1 MSYVKY
7 TLLHTDR
14 HSFRWPTFS
23 DATMQA
29 LYHNLDN
36 YVRLNL
42 TGGAALAD
50 FYSILRYIPTFL
62 SPAKREAHQHRSR
75 EIPFYTNLW
84 LKAKSASL
92 NNEKARRICVCDEV
106 VKLQQQEGFSDEY
119 ASYIPSQL
127 WEAGSDTT
135 STELYG
141 FYHALLLYPE
151 VPATGQAEIDRV
163 IGSDRMPTLD
173 DMDQLPYVRACVKE
187 TLRWLPTAVLGA
199 LPHATIADDVY
210 EGYKIPKNSTVVLNV
225 WAIHRDP
232 ARHYNP
238 ERFMPERYLG
248 DNKSSQE
255 SSASIDV
262 SKRDH
267 FGFGSGRR
275 ICPGMNVADRTML
288 LGIAR
293 AFWAFDVKPKF
304 DATGEPKLP
313 VQDDFLQGFVV
324 IPKYFEVAITL
335 RSDEKAKI
343 IKREWESAQNDLGQD
358 GQFLQK

>member
-1 MSYVKY
+1 
-7 TLLHTDR
+7 
-14 HSFRWPTFS
+14 
-23 DATMQA
+23 MQA

-50 FYSILRYIPTFL
+50 FYPILRYIPSFL
-62 SPAKREAHQHRSR
+62 SPGKQEARQHYND
-75 EIPFYTNLW
+75 EIKLYKNLW
-84 LKAKSASL
+84 LKAKSAIL
-92 NNEKARRICVCDEV
+92 NQEKTRRVCICDEV
-106 VKLQQQEGFSDEY
+106 LKVQQQEGFSDEY
-119 ASYIPSQL
+119 AAHIPGTL

-141 FYHALLLYPE
+141 FYQALLLYPE
-151 VPATGQAEIDRV
+151 VQARGQAEVDRV

-199 LPHATIADDVY
+199 FPHATTAEDMY
-210 EGYKIPKNSTVVLNV
+210 EGYKIPKNASIVLNV
-225 WAIHRDP
+225 WTINRDP
-232 ARHYNP
+232 ARHYTP
-238 ERFMPERYLG
+238 ERFVPERYLG

-255 SSASIDV
+255 SSSSMDA

-267 FGFGSGRR
+267 FSFGSGRR
-275 ICPGMNVADRTML
+275 ICPGMNVADRSML

-293 AFWAFDVKPKF
+293 TFWAFDVKPKL
-304 DATGEPKLP
+304 DVTGEPKLP
-313 VQDDFLQGFVV
+313 VQDDFLQGFVA
-324 IPKYFEVAITL
+324 IPKYFDVDITP
-335 RSDEKAKI
+335 RSEQKAKVV
-343 IKREWESAQNDLGQD
+343 RSEWESAQEELGHD